1 MSLATQLLGWI
12 KSRPARVGRAFK
24 TKHPVVFNH
33 MGVAAPLLL
42 LIGWLVIYASVV
54 LDILPDFADPIEA
67 VLLGAYATAFAGVI
81 LFASARTLEETGV
94 REVLAVDLD
103 RIANGLEW
111 PDALSPPDDRADEE
125 IVRALRPTWEQGYSA
140 EGFEAVKPKLVLL
153 PSKLIARTLQLF
165 DDLKQFHGERNRP
178 SQLNQPLVKTGGVSP
193 KAKDRGL
200 EEPANRRAALA
211 LRAAE
216 LARDL
221 GFTTDREER
230 AADLRRRLET
240 SMPNALREL

>member
-12 KSRPARVGRAFK
+12 KSRPARVGRAF
-24 TKHPVVFNH
+24 
-33 MGVAAPLLL
+33 
-42 LIGWLVIYASVV
+42 
-54 LDILPDFADPIEA
+54 
-67 VLLGAYATAFAGVI
+67 
-81 LFASARTLEETGV
+81 
-94 REVLAVDLD
+94 
-103 RIANGLEW
+103 
-111 PDALSPPDDRADEE
+111 
-125 IVRALRPTWEQGYSA
+125 
-140 EGFEAVKPKLVLL
+140 KPKLVLL

-178 SQLNQPLVKTGGVSP
+178 SQLDQPLVETGGGSP

>member
-1 MSLATQLLGWI
+1 MSVAAQVLGWLR
-12 KSRPARVGRAFK
+12 SRPARFREAFRTKYPAFSRHVGPAGLLFLGLG
-24 TKHPVVFNH
+24 VMVF
-33 MGVAAPLLL
+33 
-42 LIGWLVIYASVV
+42 YASQV
-54 LDILPDFADPIEA
+54 LGLLADVPDPIEA
-67 VLLGAYATAFAGVI
+67 VLLGAYATALAGVI

-103 RIANGLEW
+103 RIAGGLDW
-111 PDALSPPDDRADEE
+111 PDALSPPDDRTEQEVA
-125 IVRALRPTWEQGYSA
+125 RALRPTWEHGFSA

-178 SQLNQPLVKTGGVSP
+178 WQLDQPLVKTGGGSP